1 MKHFMVQVTMQH
13 LVTGGGPDIDV
24 TLVFETSFRNRK
36 NSIIYLF
43 IYLLTPIQ
51 MINS

>member
-24 TLVFETSFRNRK
+24 TLVFETSSFRKRK
-36 NSIIYLF
+36 KFNDLPFHLSF
-43 IYLLTPIQ
+43 
-51 MINS
+51 N